1 MKTLIL
7 AAAFVAGSTGAIAQP
22 VSSAD
27 PSEQVRYSDL
37 DLLSAPGKA
46 ALQSRIR
53 AAAGRVCDLSGTER
67 TEAFSANSR
76 CYRSAVE
83 GGLREMDEVIAST
96 VSGSALAASAIVVS
110 GGR

>member
-37 DLLSAPGKA
+37 NLLSAPGKA

-53 AAAGRVCDLSGTER
+53 AAAGRVCDFGGTQR
-67 TEAFSANSR
+67 SEAFSASSR

-83 GGLREMDEVIAST
+83 GGLHQMNEVIASS
-96 VSGSALAASAIVVS
+96 VSGSTLAASAIVVV
-110 GGR
+110 GR